1 MTNDIWIVTCVLLA
15 TIIAFVLDR
24 FRLDVVAFVSLMALL
39 LTGILTPT
47 EATAGFSNSLV
58 LMIAGLFVVGGAIL
72 GSGVA
77 DLAGRWLGR
86 LGGTS
91 TTRLTATVMLAS
103 ALLSAFLSSTGT
115 VAVML
120 PVVLSLCRRAEV
132 SPSKML
138 IPLAFGASLGGML
151 TLIGTPPNMVV
162 NQELRDAGLEAFHF
176 FSFAPAGILMLIIG
190 IGFMCTVGTRLLP
203 DKRQGAEDAAQGQ
216 GFVSRPELI
225 HSYGVDSRIHEI
237 SIPHGSPF
245 AGKTLRE
252 LKLRTI
258 FRVNALAVST
268 PGSKVPGARRARM
281 TGPAA
286 VVRKCSPDTLLQPG
300 DSLFIK
306 SSNEED
312 MANLIRKGQVEL
324 VASPA
329 ALPKVVHLAELII
342 PPRSGFVGRTV
353 RDVDFFRI
361 YGAMVLGLNNGSEPV
376 STRVSD
382 TPLGPGD
389 TLLIAANA
397 SALKRL
403 GKSRNDVLLVS
414 EQEEQRESPLTPA
427 ARWVVVILV
436 AMLIAMSTGIV
447 ANVTAVLVAA
457 TLMVIAGGF
466 RGSNVYQ
473 SINWESVV
481 MIASVMPL
489 ATALEKTGTLDLVVS
504 AIVNSPAL
512 TSPWALLLL
521 LFAVTSLLSQA
532 ISNTATSVLVAPLA
546 LQLAEQLGISP
557 YPLLMGVALA
567 ASTAFATPVA
577 SPINA
582 LVSGAGNYRFG
593 DFVRVGVPLQ
603 LLILV
608 ATLAIVPFLFPFN
621 P

>member
-1 MTNDIWIVTCVLLA
+1 MTTDICIVICILIA

-24 FRLDVVAFVSLMALL
+24 FRLDVVAFVSLMALI

-72 GSGVA
+72 ESGVA
-77 DLAGRWLGR
+77 DLAGMWLGR
-86 LGGTS
+86 VGGRS
-91 TTRLTATVMLAS
+91 TLRLTVTVMLAS

-132 SPSKML
+132 SPSKLL
-138 IPLAFGASLGGML
+138 IPLAFAASLGGML

-162 NQELRDAGLEAFHF
+162 NQQLRDAGLEAFQF
-176 FSFAPAGILMLIIG
+176 FSFAPAGILMLTLG
-190 IGFMCTVGTRLLP
+190 IVFMCAIGTRLLP
-203 DKRQGAEDAAQGQ
+203 EQRTNAEDATQSQ

-225 HSYGVDSRIHEI
+225 HSYGVGNQIREI
-237 SIPHGSPF
+237 RIPHGSIF
-245 AGKTLRE
+245 AGRTLRE
-252 LKLRTI
+252 IQLRTT
-258 FRVNALAVST
+258 FYVNVLAVST
-268 PGSKVPGARRARM
+268 PDAR
-281 TGPAA
+281 GA
-286 VVRKCSPDTLLQPG
+286 VVRKCNPDTLLQPG
-300 DSLFIK
+300 DTLFIK
-306 SSNEED
+306 SSNEEAT
-312 MANLIRKGQVEL
+312 ANLIREGQMEL

-329 ALPKVVHLAELII
+329 ALPKEVHLAELII
-342 PPRSGFVGRTV
+342 PPRSEFVGRTV
-353 RDVDFFRI
+353 REVDFFRV
-361 YGAMVLGLNNGSEPV
+361 YGAMVLALRDGNKPV
-376 STRVSD
+376 STRTSD

-403 GKSRNDVLLVS
+403 RKSRNNVLLVS
-414 EQEEQRESPLTPA
+414 EQAEQRESPLTPA
-427 ARWVVVILV
+427 ARWVVVILIG
-436 AMLIAMSTGIV
+436 MLIAMSAGIV

-457 TLMVIAGGF
+457 TLMVVAGAF
-466 RGSNVYQ
+466 RGSNAYQ
-473 SINWESVV
+473 NINWESIV

-489 ATALEKTGTLDLVVS
+489 ATALEKTGALDLVVG
-504 AIVNSPAL
+504 AIVESPGL
-512 TSPWALLLL
+512 TSPGILLLL

-532 ISNTATSVLVAPLA
+532 ISNTATSVLIAPLA
-546 LQLAEQLGISP
+546 LELAEQLDVSP

-567 ASTAFATPVA
+567 ASTAFSTPVA

-582 LVSGAGNYRFG
+582 LVTGAGGYRFG
-593 DFVRVGVPLQ
+593 DFFRVGVPLQ

-608 ATLAIVPFLFPFN
+608 ATLAIVPYLFPFT

>member
-1 MTNDIWIVTCVLLA
+1 MNTEIWIVTGVLLA

-24 FRLDVVAFVSLMALL
+24 FRLDVVAFVSMLALL
-39 LTGILTPT
+39 LTGILTPA

-72 GSGVA
+72 ESGVA

-91 TTRLTATVMLAS
+91 TIQLTVTVMIAS

-120 PVVLSLCRRAEV
+120 PVVLSLGRRAEV
-132 SPSKML
+132 SPTKLL

-162 NQELRDAGLEAFHF
+162 NQELRDAGLDVFGF
-176 FSFAPAGILMLIIG
+176 FSFAPAGILMLTVG
-190 IGFMCTVGTRLLP
+190 IVFMSTIGTRLLP
-203 DKRQGAEDAAQGQ
+203 TQRTGARDLARDQ
-216 GFVSRPELI
+216 GFVSRPELMRT
-225 HSYGVDSRIHEI
+225 YGVDGQIREVRV
-237 SIPHGSPF
+237 PDGSKF
-245 AGKTLRE
+245 AGRTLRE
-252 LKLRTI
+252 LGLRTT
-258 FRVNALAVST
+258 FHVNVLAVST
-268 PGSKVPGARRARM
+268 PTAPGAASR
-281 TGPAA
+281 GP
-286 VVRKCSPDTLLQPG
+286 VVRKCDPDTLLLPG
-300 DSLFIK
+300 DTLFVK
-306 SSNEED
+306 ASSED
-312 MANLIRKGQVEL
+312 AIANLVREGQMEL
-324 VASPA
+324 MPSPT
-329 ALPKVVHLAELII
+329 ALPREVHLAELII
-342 PPRSGFVGRTV
+342 PPRSEFIGRTV

-361 YGAMVLGLNNGSEPV
+361 YGAMVLSLQDGIQPV
-376 STRVSD
+376 STRTSD

-389 TLLIAANA
+389 TMLVAANL
-397 SALKRL
+397 SALNRL
-403 GKSRNDVLLVS
+403 RKSRSNVLLVS
-414 EQEEQRESPLTPA
+414 EQEEDGEAPLAPA
-427 ARWVVVILV
+427 AWWVVVILLG
-436 AMLIAMSTGIV
+436 MLIAMSTGMV

-457 TLMVIAGGF
+457 TLMVFTGAF

-473 SINWESVV
+473 SINWESIV

-489 ATALEKTGTLDLVVS
+489 ATALEKTGTLDLVVDT
-504 AIVNSPAL
+504 IVESPGL
-512 TSPWALLLL
+512 TSPPILLLL
-521 LFAVTSLLSQA
+521 LFVVTSLLSQA

-546 LQLAEQLGISP
+546 LQLAQQVGVSP

-582 LVSGAGNYRFG
+582 LVAGAGNYRFG
-593 DFVRVGVPLQ
+593 DFLKVGVPLQ

-608 ATLAIVPFLFPFN
+608 ATLAIVPLLFPFN

>member
-1 MTNDIWIVTCVLLA
+1 MTTDIWIVTCVLLA

-24 FRLDVVAFVSLMALL
+24 FRLDVVAFISLMVLL

-72 GSGVA
+72 ESGVA

-91 TTRLTATVMLAS
+91 TIRLTVIVMLAS

-120 PVVLSLCRRAEV
+120 PVVLSLCRRAKV
-132 SPSKML
+132 SPSKLL
-138 IPLAFGASLGGML
+138 IPLAFAASLGGML

-162 NQELRDAGLEAFHF
+162 NQVLRDAGLDTFHF
-176 FSFAPAGILMLIIG
+176 FSFAPAGILMLTLG
-190 IGFMCTVGTRLLP
+190 IVFMCTIGTRLLP
-203 DKRQGAEDAAQGQ
+203 AQRTGSGNASQDQ

-225 HSYGVDSRIHEI
+225 HSYGVDGQIREI
-237 SIPHGSPF
+237 RIPHGSTF
-245 AGKTLRE
+245 AGRTLRD
-252 LKLRTI
+252 LRLRTV
-258 FRVNALAVST
+258 FHVNVIAVST
-268 PGSKVPGARRARM
+268 TGARG
-281 TGPAA
+281 T
-286 VVRKCSPDTLLQPG
+286 VVRKCDPDTLLQPG
-300 DSLFIK
+300 DTLLIK
-306 SSNEED
+306 SSNEEAI
-312 MANLIRKGQVEL
+312 ANLISEGKIEL
-324 VASPA
+324 IASTA
-329 ALPKVVHLAELII
+329 ALPKEVYLAELII
-342 PPRSGFVGRTV
+342 PPRSEFVGRTV

-361 YGAMVLGLNNGSEPV
+361 YGAMVLALQHRNKPV
-376 STRVSD
+376 GTRTSD
-382 TPLGPGD
+382 TPLVPGD

-403 GKSRNDVLLVS
+403 RKSRSNVLLVS

-436 AMLIAMSTGIV
+436 GMLIAMSAGIV
-447 ANVTAVLVAA
+447 ANVTAVLAAA
-457 TLMVIAGGF
+457 TLMVIAGAF
-466 RGSNVYQ
+466 RGSNAYQ
-473 SINWESVV
+473 SINWESIV

-489 ATALEKTGTLDLVVS
+489 ATALEKTGTLDLVVGE
-504 AIVNSPAL
+504 IVESPGL
-512 TSPWALLLL
+512 TSPSSLLLL

-532 ISNTATSVLVAPLA
+532 ISNTATGVLIAPLA
-546 LQLAEQLGISP
+546 LQLAERLGISP

-567 ASTAFATPVA
+567 ASTAFSTPVA

-582 LVSGAGNYRFG
+582 LVAGAGNYRFG
-593 DFVRVGVPLQ
+593 DFLKVGVLLQ
-603 LLILV
+603 LLILF
-608 ATLAIVPFLFPFN
+608 ATLAIVPLLFPFS